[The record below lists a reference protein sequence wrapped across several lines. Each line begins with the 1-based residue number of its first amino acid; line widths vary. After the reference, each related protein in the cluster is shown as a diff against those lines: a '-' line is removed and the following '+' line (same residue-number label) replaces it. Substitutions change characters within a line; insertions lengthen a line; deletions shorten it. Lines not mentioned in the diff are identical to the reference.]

1 MTVPVAGLAVS
12 SLDYQTAS
20 DETRVWSWC
29 HIASRYC
36 CNYNNHRVTS
46 HFYDVEPMLEKLG
59 MDMDQHGRLAIA
71 RPVVR
76 LSRGGF
82 TLIELLVVISIIAIL
97 ISLLLPAMRLARVQ
111 ARSVTC
117 LSNQHQLVLACLMY
131 YQDTGRLPA
140 WWAEPGYPSAPVH
153 LPFFGVEG
161 WGYGFPARV
170 ELGSVWPYYQNDDAA
185 FCPDWESDP
194 ELIQAGVIWP
204 GTQKALSYGFNT
216 LINFDG
222 LFDSPYS
229 GYAGAIPNS
238 VPAVP
243 DYFNEPGNTLWFMDS
258 ACGYAGNYILPPMWP
273 EIYNFWPGIP
283 SPHWWQT
290 HHPSQRHMGSFNSS
304 FLDGHAS
311 HTPFELYYD
320 VGPASPSARYWGSW
334 DN

>member
-1 MTVPVAGLAVS
+1 MACLHTVLSKGV
-12 SLDYQTAS
+12 TARS
-20 DETRVWSWC
+20 
-29 HIASRYC
+29 
-36 CNYNNHRVTS
+36 
-46 HFYDVEPMLEKLG
+46 
-59 MDMDQHGRLAIA
+59 

-131 YQDTGRLPA
+131 YQDTGRLA
-140 WWAEPGYPSAPVH
+140 TWWAEPGYPAAPVH

-161 WGYGFPARV
+161 WGYSAPARV

-194 ELIQAGVIWP
+194 ELIQAGVIWS
-204 GTQKALSYGFNT
+204 GTQKGLSYGFNH
-216 LINFDG
+216 LVLG
-222 LFDSPYS
+222 RFDSPYS
-229 GYAGAIPNS
+229 GNVGYISGSTP
-238 VPAVP
+238 PASP
-243 DYFNEPGNTLWFMDS
+243 DYFNEPSNTLWFMDS
-258 ACGYAGNYILPPMWP
+258 ASGYACNNVEPPMWP
-273 EIYNFWPGIP
+273 GVYDFWPGTR

-290 HHPSQRHMGSFNSS
+290 YHPSQRHMGSFNSS